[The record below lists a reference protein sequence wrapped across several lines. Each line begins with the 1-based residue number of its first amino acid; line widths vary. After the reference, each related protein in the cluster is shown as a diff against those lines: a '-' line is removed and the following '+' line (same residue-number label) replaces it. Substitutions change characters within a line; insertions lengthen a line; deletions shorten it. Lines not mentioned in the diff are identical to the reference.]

1 MKRIIR
7 GLRMNRTMKIA
18 LMVLM
23 LAALVL
29 LVPSPALAMGHTA
42 YGAFAAA
49 GGALAVLLLRQL
61 RIREAKLRHPHAD
74 GPIAVIY
81 KAHHLDLAL
90 YTIIPAFVF
99 ARLSYCLARFSF
111 YFLEMGP
118 ASVLRTWEGGF
129 MLYGAVLGAL
139 LGAGYLAKKRGASVA
154 ATLDEIAAPGLL
166 AVAVCRLGEWVTG
179 EGVGT
184 WIENPLLMRLPFA
197 VVNEYEEW
205 QLAVFLWE
213 ALAALVLLGFVLRMK
228 SGHGER
234 VLSAL
239 LLYACCQVVL
249 ESLRMDSCLK
259 VGFVRVSQVISAVV
273 ILGVTMI
280 RARRS
285 GGRAMMLRRAAVIV
299 LLVAVIGIIEWAL
312 DKTVV
317 SNILLYLV
325 MIASCTGLAVNGMRF
340 DRLGLT
346 D

>member
-1 MKRIIR
+1 MRKSIKTA
-7 GLRMNRTMKIA
+7 LLAFVLLALIA
-18 LMVLM
+18 
-23 LAALVL
+23 
-29 LVPSPALAMGHTA
+29 LVPSPALAMGHTL
-42 YGAFAAA
+42 YGVFAATA
-49 GGALAVLLLRQL
+49 GALAMLLLRQL
-61 RIREAKLRHPHAD
+61 RICEARARHPHAD

-81 KAHHLDLAL
+81 KVHHLDLAL
-90 YTIIPAFVF
+90 FTIIPAFVL
-99 ARLSYCLARFSF
+99 ARLSYCMARFSF
-111 YFLEMGP
+111 YFVEMGP

-129 MLYGAVLGAL
+129 MLYGAALGAL
-139 LGAGYLAKKRGASVA
+139 LGAGFLAKRNGANAA

-166 AVAVCRLGEWVTG
+166 AVTICRLGEWFTG
-179 EGVGT
+179 EGLGT
-184 WIENPLLMRLPFA
+184 WIENPLLMRFPFA

-213 ALAALVLLGFVLRMK
+213 ALAALVLLACVLRMK

-259 VGFVRVSQVISAVV
+259 VGFVRVSQVLSAVV

-280 RARRS
+280 RARRN
-285 GGRAMMLRRAAVIV
+285 GGKEMMLRRALVTAV
-299 LLVAVIGIIEWAL
+299 LVALIGGIEWAL

-325 MIASCTGLAVNGMRF
+325 MIAACAGLAANGMRF
-340 DRLGLT
+340 EKRGLT

>member
-1 MKRIIR
+1 M
-7 GLRMNRTMKIA
+7 MNRSIKIA
-18 LMVLM
+18 LMALV
-23 LAALVL
+23 LAALAV
-29 LVPSPALAMGHTA
+29 LVPSPALAMGHTL
-42 YGAFAAA
+42 YGVFVAVAAA
-49 GGALAVLLLRQL
+49 LSVLLLRWQ
-61 RIREAKLRHPHAD
+61 RVRAAKENHPHAD
-74 GPIAVIY
+74 GPVAVID
-81 KAHHLDLAL
+81 KLHHLDLAL
-90 YTIIPAFVF
+90 AAILPAFAL

-118 ASVLRTWEGGF
+118 VSVLRTWEGGF
-129 MLYGAVLGAL
+129 MLYGAALGAL
-139 LGAGYLAKKRGASVA
+139 LGAGLMARRRGVSVA

-166 AVAVCRLGEWVTG
+166 AVAVCRLGEWAAG

-184 WIENPLLMRLPFA
+184 WVENPLLMRFPFA
-197 VVNEYEEW
+197 VCNEYDEW
-205 QLAVFLWE
+205 QLAVFLWA
-213 ALAALVLLGFVLRMK
+213 ALAALVLLAYVLRVK
-228 SGHGER
+228 GGSGER

-280 RARRS
+280 RAWRS
-285 GGRAMMLRRAAVIV
+285 GGRPLMLRRALPVIA
-299 LLVAVIGIIEWAL
+299 LTALIGGIEWAL

-325 MIASCTGLAVNGMRF
+325 MIAACVGFAVNGLRF
-340 DRLGLT
+340 EKRGLT

>member
-1 MKRIIR
+1 MMNKSMK
-7 GLRMNRTMKIA
+7 T
-18 LMVLM
+18 VLV
-23 LAALVL
+23 ALVL
-29 LVPSPALAMGHTA
+29 LALPALVPSPALAMGHTL
-42 YGAFAAA
+42 YGVFVAAA
-49 GGALAVLLLRQL
+49 GVLAVLLLRGL
-61 RIREAKLRHPHAD
+61 RIREAKRKHPHED

-81 KAHHLDLAL
+81 KVHHLDLAL
-90 YTIIPAFVF
+90 HTIIPAFVF
-99 ARLSYCLARFSF
+99 SRLAYCLARFSF

-118 ASVLRTWEGGF
+118 VSVLRTWEGGF
-129 MLYGAVLGAL
+129 MLYGAALGAL
-139 LGAGYLAKKRGASVA
+139 LGAGYLAKKRGADVA
-154 ATLDEIAAPGLL
+154 ATLDEIACPGLL
-166 AVAVCRLGEWVTG
+166 AVAVCRLGEWFTG

-213 ALAALVLLGFVLRMK
+213 ALAALVLLACVLRMR
-228 SGHGER
+228 SGRGER
-234 VLSAL
+234 ILSAL

-273 ILGVTMI
+273 ILAVTMI
-280 RARRS
+280 RARRN
-285 GGRAMMLRRAAVIV
+285 GGKPVMLRRALVIA
-299 LLVAVIGIIEWAL
+299 LLVALVGGIEWAL

-325 MIASCTGLAVNGMRF
+325 MAAACAGMAISGMRF
-340 DRLGLT
+340 EKRGLT

>member
-1 MKRIIR
+1 MSKSIK
-7 GLRMNRTMKIA
+7 TA
-18 LMVLM
+18 LLAFVL
-23 LAALVL
+23 LAMVL
-29 LVPSPALAMGHTA
+29 LVPSPALAMGYTL
-42 YGAFAAA
+42 YGAFVAAA
-49 GGALAVLLLRQL
+49 GALAVLLLLQL
-61 RIREAKLRHPHAD
+61 RIRETKAHHPHED

-81 KAHHLDLAL
+81 KVHHLDLAL
-90 YTIIPAFVF
+90 FTILPAFVL

-118 ASVLRTWEGGF
+118 VSVLRTWEGGF

-139 LGAGYLAKKRGASVA
+139 LGAGFLAKRRGADVA

-166 AVAVCRLGEWVTG
+166 AVFICRLGEWFTG
-179 EGVGT
+179 EGLGT
-184 WIENPLLMRLPFA
+184 WIENPLLMRFPFA
-197 VVNEYEEW
+197 VANEYEEW
-205 QLAVFLWE
+205 QLAVFIWE
-213 ALAALVLLGFVLRMK
+213 ALAALVLLACVLRMR

-259 VGFVRVSQVISAVV
+259 VGFVRVSQVLSAVV

-280 RARRS
+280 RARRN
-285 GGRAMMLRRAAVIV
+285 GTKEAMLHRALVIIV
-299 LLVAVIGIIEWAL
+299 LVALIGGIEWAL

-325 MIASCTGLAVNGMRF
+325 MIAACAGLAANGMRF
-340 DRLGLT
+340 EKRGLT

>member
-1 MKRIIR
+1 MKRFFPGVI
-7 GLRMNRTMKIA
+7 MNKATKTA
-18 LMVLM
+18 LT
-23 LAALVL
+23 ALVL
-29 LVPSPALAMGHTA
+29 LALIVLVPSPALAMGHTL
-42 YGAFAAA
+42 YGVFVAAA
-49 GGALAVLLLRQL
+49 GALALLLLLKL
-61 RIREAKLRHPHAD
+61 RIRAAKARHPHAD
-74 GPIAVIY
+74 GPISVIY
-81 KAHHLDLAL
+81 KVHHLDLAL
-90 YTIIPAFVF
+90 HTIIPAFVL

-118 ASVLRTWEGGF
+118 VSVLRTWEGGF
-129 MLYGAVLGAL
+129 MLYGAVLGAM
-139 LGAGYLAKKRGASVA
+139 LGAGFLAKKRGADVA

-166 AVAVCRLGEWVTG
+166 AVAVCRLGEWFTG

-184 WIENPLLMRLPFA
+184 WIENPMLMRLPFA

-213 ALAALVLLGFVLRMK
+213 ALAALVLLVWALRVK
-228 SGHGER
+228 AVHGER
-234 VLSAL
+234 VLGAL

-259 VGFVRVSQVISAVV
+259 VGFVRVSQVLSAVV

-280 RARRS
+280 RARRN
-285 GGRAMMLRRAAVIV
+285 GTKGAMLRRAAVIAV
-299 LLVAVIGIIEWAL
+299 LVALIGGIEWAL

-325 MIASCTGLAVNGMRF
+325 MIAACAGLAANGMRF
-340 DRLGLT
+340 EKLGLT